1 MCKMG
6 LYFKFFYSILYHT
19 SNSVFGT
26 MKCGQKCETRIRTIR
41 KRQKKWIGHMLRGDS
56 LLRTVIKEK
65 KLMEENRR
73 KRHRRRLVKNIGWA
87 KPK

>member
-1 MCKMG
+1 MKNISWTV
-6 LYFKFFYSILYHT
+6 Y
-19 SNSVFGT
+19 NEEVFA
-26 MKCGQKCETRIRTIR
+26 MIEQERAIIRTIR